1 MALCFFGQRALR
13 RPRLLATMGL
23 GATALL
29 VLPALLGHCF
39 CACHQKVLFPLR
51 TVASAEGNLGGD
63 FWPHPW
69 AEELAASDKGESIT
83 FDDVV
88 DHFNTRREADGLEP
102 LEPMSSPLVILEG
115 IVDNA
120 QLSGQ
125 SNMNKAQRIADGIQA
140 SSFLLS
146 ELTS

>member
-1 MALCFFGQRALR
+1 MGLA
-13 RPRLLATMGL
+13 ATM
-23 GATALL
+23 LL
-29 VLPALLGHCF
+29 VFAALSGHCF
-39 CACHQKVLFPLR
+39 CACQQKALLPVR
-51 TVASAEGNLGGD
+51 TVVSAEGNLGGD

-69 AEELAASDKGESIT
+69 AEELAVSDKGDGMT

-88 DHFNTRREADGLEP
+88 DHFNSKREAEGLEP

-120 QLSGQ
+120 ELSGQ
-125 SNMNKAQRIADGIQA
+125 TDMNKAQRIADGIQG
-140 SSFLLS
+140 SSFLLA